1 MAFAPF
7 GLFVQQKVQKTK
19 KTDFCNPRSVNFQHF
34 PHFPNS
40 IVLKM
45 RKVQIIHI
53 AMKNKTMQ
61 ELDEQYKNAREHIAT
76 YEVGGVTYTVHSFC
90 VGDKN
95 INEVMERLAMQ
106 YALNGNE
113 AVTA

>member
-1 MAFAPF
+1 
-7 GLFVQQKVQKTK
+7 
-19 KTDFCNPRSVNFQHF
+19 
-34 PHFPNS
+34 
-40 IVLKM
+40 M
-45 RKVQIIHI
+45 R
-53 AMKNKTMQ
+53 NKTMQ

-76 YEVGGVTYTVHSFC
+76 YEVGGVTYTVHSFF

-106 YALNGNE
+106 YALNESE

>member
-1 MAFAPF
+1 
-7 GLFVQQKVQKTK
+7 
-19 KTDFCNPRSVNFQHF
+19 
-34 PHFPNS
+34 
-40 IVLKM
+40 
-45 RKVQIIHI
+45 
-53 AMKNKTMQ
+53 MKNRTMQ
-61 ELDEQYKNAREHIAT
+61 ELDEQYENAREHIAT

-95 INEVMERLAMQ
+95 INEVMERLAML

>member
-1 MAFAPF
+1 
-7 GLFVQQKVQKTK
+7 
-19 KTDFCNPRSVNFQHF
+19 
-34 PHFPNS
+34 
-40 IVLKM
+40 
-45 RKVQIIHI
+45 
-53 AMKNKTMQ
+53 MKNKSMQ
-61 ELDEQYKNAREHIAT
+61 ELDKQYKNAHEHIAT

-95 INEVMERLAMQ
+95 INEVMERLTMQ

>member
-1 MAFAPF
+1 MS
-7 GLFVQQKVQKTK
+7 K
-19 KTDFCNPRSVNFQHF
+19 R
-34 PHFPNS
+34 
-40 IVLKM
+40 
-45 RKVQIIHI
+45 
-53 AMKNKTMQ
+53 TMQ

-76 YEVGGVTYTVHSFC
+76 YEVSGVTYTVHSFC

-95 INEVMERLAMQ
+95 INEVMERLAMK

>member
-1 MAFAPF
+1 
-7 GLFVQQKVQKTK
+7 
-19 KTDFCNPRSVNFQHF
+19 
-34 PHFPNS
+34 
-40 IVLKM
+40 
-45 RKVQIIHI
+45 
-53 AMKNKTMQ
+53 MKNRNNRTNKFVQ

-113 AVTA
+113 AVTV

>member
-1 MAFAPF
+1 
-7 GLFVQQKVQKTK
+7 
-19 KTDFCNPRSVNFQHF
+19 
-34 PHFPNS
+34 
-40 IVLKM
+40 
-45 RKVQIIHI
+45 
-53 AMKNKTMQ
+53 MKNRNNRTNKFVQ